1 MENCFMIRSS
11 PATAML
17 IRFRWLMKQSAM
29 SKATIRQRT
38 GVGWLRAGSAGRVMG
53 ERSSKSQ
60 APSSKEA
67 PRPKNLSEPPD
78 AAIEDWCLEV
88 LWDLELVTWSFSSPR
103 LRYPILLDERVVQ
116 RDAEARTIGHCDP
129 AVLGLKL
136 FLRQFVA
143 HR

>member
-38 GVGWLRAGSAGRVMG
+38 GVGWLRAESIGGLMG
-53 ERSSKSQ
+53 VQSSKSKVQ
-60 APSSKEA
+60 SSKEFEGPNSNGNRSNQRMKFGA
-67 PRPKNLSEPPD
+67 WSLL
-78 AAIEDWCLEV
+78 AFGIWC
-88 LWDLELVTWSFSSPR
+88 FSSPR
-103 LRYPILLDERVVQ
+103 LRDPILFDELVVQ
-116 RDAEARTIGHCDP
+116 RDAQSGTVWGRNP
-129 AVLGLKL
+129 SVLRLK
-136 FLRQFVA
+136 FFMGQFVA

>member
-17 IRFRWLMKQSAM
+17 MRFRWLMKQSAM

-38 GVGWLRAGSAGRVMG
+38 GAGWLRAESIGGFTGVQ
-53 ERSSKSQ
+53 SSKPKVQ
-60 APSSKEA
+60 SSKEFEGPNSNGNRSNQRMKSGA
-67 PRPKNLSEPPD
+67 WSLL
-78 AAIEDWCLEV
+78 AFGIWC
-88 LWDLELVTWSFSSPR
+88 FSSSR
-103 LRYPILLDERVVQ
+103 LRDPILFDELVVQ
-116 RDAEARTIGHCDP
+116 RDAQAGTIGRRDP

-136 FLRQFVA
+136 FVRQFVA